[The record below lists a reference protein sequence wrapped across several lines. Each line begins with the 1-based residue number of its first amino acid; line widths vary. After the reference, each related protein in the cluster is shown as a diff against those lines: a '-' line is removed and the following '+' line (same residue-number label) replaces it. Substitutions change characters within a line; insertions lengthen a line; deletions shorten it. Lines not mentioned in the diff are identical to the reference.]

1 MSAELRTN
9 IIELAYA
16 VAKSRE
22 EGGRFSV
29 SDIQLALDS
38 INAGI
43 DTNQFQASLK
53 ALGRR
58 VLRQPILNYRRFYQN
73 DKEDLQGEQFLK
85 FKEALDEFTGRK
97 SKDVDFDEEKY
108 FD

>member
-73 DKEDLQGEQFLK
+73 DKEALQGEQYLK